1 MAVAVGIELD
11 PAALRG
17 VVLEQSGSKIR
28 LLAAHEVACETSE
41 TEALSRALNDAKRTL
56 RISSPVVLGVPSTSA
71 ILTTVHP
78 LVVTPQRAALAV
90 QFELQQQLPFDLTD
104 AMWHYRWLSSAN
116 GRSGFPGPPSTRAGA
131 GRAPRPAEHESRG
144 GQGSGLSPQHSSSA
158 VAVAIRRSVL
168 QGRLDCCQRAGITVQ
183 AVVVNPVAAL
193 NVCDVKR
200 APGTSAASGPPVMT
214 VLRLLDQRSAEW
226 ILSAPGQ
233 LRIVPVAGNSPEVF
247 WQELAASWKALSTQE
262 TAVPS
267 PIRIIGP
274 PDIMPRAQEMLAGER
289 VERFDLAQVVALGA
303 IERPDRFVAALGLAL
318 QGLGAAGLSLNLL
331 ATSQSQAHA
340 RRIQRAA
347 SLASALC
354 VMSAA
359 VLGLSGML
367 EVRQRSVRVLR
378 SLERQ
383 ERLYQTLRPEARA
396 LLQQEE
402 HLERRSLQ
410 LEHLAGEAAL
420 TTQVLARIAEALP
433 GEAWL
438 TSLECSK
445 AGLMSGLIDGRARSF
460 QDVTKFM
467 EQLKSL
473 AGMTTVKP
481 LSTSVTTDGATGT
494 EVIAF
499 SVQVQQP
506 LLPSSVGQAPKGS
519 E

>member
-41 TEALSRALNDAKRTL
+41 TEALSRALNDAKRAL

-90 QFELQQQLPFDLTD
+90 QFELQQQLPFDLAD

-116 GRSGFPGPPSTRAGA
+116 GRSGLK
-131 GRAPRPAEHESRG
+131 APRPAEHESRG

-158 VAVAIRRSVL
+158 VAAAIRRSVL
-168 QGRLDCCQRAGITVQ
+168 QERLDCCQRAGMTVQ

-467 EQLKSL
+467 EQLKTL
-473 AGMTTVKP
+473 AGMTTVRP
-481 LSTSVTTDGATGT
+481 LSTNVTTDGATGT

-506 LLPSSVGQAPKGS
+506 LPSSVGQAPKGS

>member
-17 VVLEQSGSKIR
+17 VVLEQSGPKIR

-41 TEALSRALNDAKRTL
+41 TEALSRALNDTKRAL
-56 RISSPVVLGVPSTSA
+56 RITSPIVLGVPSTSA

-104 AMWHYRWLSSAN
+104 ALWHYRWLASGN
-116 GRSGFPGPPSTRAGA
+116 GRALAAAPPAPRAPRAGA
-131 GRAPRPAEHESRG
+131 
-144 GQGSGLSPQHSSSA
+144 
-158 VAVAIRRSVL
+158 VAAAIRRSVL
-168 QGRLDCCQRAGITVQ
+168 QERLDCCQRAGMTVQ
-183 AVVVNPVAAL
+183 AVVVNPLAAL
-193 NVCDVKR
+193 NVCDAKR
-200 APGTSAASGPPVMT
+200 ALAKSAASGPPVMT
-214 VLRLLDQRSAEW
+214 VLRMLDQRSAEW

-233 LRIVPVAGNSPEVF
+233 LHIVPVASSSPDVF
-247 WQELAASWKALSTQE
+247 WPDLAASWEALRAQE
-262 TAVPS
+262 AAVPS

-274 PDIMPRAQEMLAGER
+274 PDIMPRVQEMLAGER

-331 ATSQSQAHA
+331 AASQSEAHA
-340 RRIQRAA
+340 GRIQRAA
-347 SLASALC
+347 SLVSVLC
-354 VMSAA
+354 AASAA

-420 TTQVLARIAEALP
+420 ITQVLAQIAQALP

-438 TSLECSK
+438 MSLECSK
-445 AGLMSGLIDGRARSF
+445 AGLMSGLIEGRARSF

-467 EQLKSL
+467 EQLKTL

-481 LSTSVTTDGATGT
+481 LSTNVTTDGATGT

-499 SVQVQQP
+499 SIQVQRP
-506 LLPSSVGQAPKGS
+506 LPSSETAAPKGS